1 MNSTRKFS
9 MAVFFSSLRYC
20 FSLLWQSSPFYTFMR
35 FIGKCISP
43 FVSIALSFVT
53 KYILD
58 LLASSDAGSRL
69 TRLAVLILA
78 ILLISAFSTLLQKLV
93 SYAESMQNEVLQRH
107 IQMDLMEKA
116 VTADIEL
123 FDNPKKKD
131 RFASVTR
138 DSFAVTYLVWN
149 ALDLVGGGVS
159 LISAFAVL
167 CSSNPLYGI
176 LVGLASVPSALATRA
191 YTKIVYQFDLS
202 QTNQE
207 RRKNY
212 LFDLATSA
220 PYAANVRFYNL
231 GAMLKERYTGI
242 WKDVYDQKRKL
253 IRKRM
258 VLTSVLQLLPD
269 VLVVLILFDIG
280 RRVIAG
286 HYTIGDYSL
295 YSGLLSQLIG
305 AIFLCVEYGGQIVE
319 NRLKLENVS
328 SFEKIPR
335 SITDGELPIRRIDS
349 VEFRQVSF
357 TYPGTE
363 REVLD
368 RVSFQLRHS
377 ERVALVGLNGAG
389 KSTIMKLLMRFYDV
403 TEGSIR
409 INGRDIREYRL
420 EDLRSCFSVYLQ
432 NDIIFGFSI
441 QENVRLN
448 SGREDSIWN
457 ALALSGADIIA
468 RDAPRKAETSVTR
481 QFDED
486 GIELSEGQK
495 QRLALARTFYRNC
508 SFVILDEPSSSLDP
522 EAEDKVLHSLEQFSQ
537 GKIALFTSH
546 RLTNVSIADRI
557 LVLEDGRIVEEGT
570 KEELLQ
576 QSGRFAELYELQA
589 EKYRRRD

>member
-1 MNSTRKFS
+1 MRLTEKFGIS
-9 MAVFFSSLRYC
+9 NFLSSLRYC
-20 FSLLWQSSPFYTFMR
+20 FSLLWKSSPLYTLTR
-35 FIGKCISP
+35 LAGKLLSP
-43 FVSIALSFVT
+43 LVAIALSFVT

-58 LLASSDAGSRL
+58 LLVAIDAQERL
-69 TRLAVLILA
+69 GWLAGLTAA
-78 ILLISAFSTLLQKLV
+78 ILLISAFSTLLQKMV

-116 VTADIEL
+116 MAADIEL
-123 FDNPKKKD
+123 FDNPKKNDK
-131 RFASVTR
+131 FASVTR

-149 ALDLVGGGVS
+149 ALDFVGGCVS
-159 LISAFAVL
+159 LISAFAIL
-167 CSSNPLYGI
+167 CSSNPLYGV

-212 LFDLATSA
+212 LFDLATSSQ
-220 PYAANVRFYNL
+220 YAANVRFYNL
-231 GAMLKERYTGI
+231 GAMLKQRYTGI
-242 WKDVYDQKRKL
+242 WKGVYDRKQRL

-258 VLTSVLQLLPD
+258 VLTSLLQLLPD
-269 VLVVLILFDIG
+269 VLVVFILFDIG
-280 RRVIAG
+280 RQVITH
-286 HYTIGDYSL
+286 HYTVGDYSL

-305 AIFLCVEYGGQIVE
+305 GIFLCVEYGGQIVE

-328 SFEKIPR
+328 SFDKIPR
-335 SITDGELPIRRIDS
+335 SITDGELPIQQIDS
-349 VEFRQVSF
+349 MEFRQVSF

-363 REVLD
+363 RKVLD
-368 RVSFQLRHS
+368 GVSFKLRQS

-409 INGRDIREYRL
+409 INGRDIREYKL
-420 EDLRSCFSVYLQ
+420 EDLRNCFSIYLQ
-432 NDIIFGFSI
+432 NDTLFGFSI

-448 SGREDSIWN
+448 SGREDSIWS
-457 ALALSGADIIA
+457 ALELSGADTIV
-468 RDAPRKAETSVTR
+468 RNAPRKTETSITR

-495 QRLALARTFYRNC
+495 QKLALARTFYRNC

-546 RLTNVSIADRI
+546 RLTNVSIAERIIVLENGRI
-557 LVLEDGRIVEEGT
+557 LEEGT
-570 KEELLQ
+570 REELLR
-576 QSGRFAELYELQA
+576 QSGRFATLYELQA
-589 EKYRRRD
+589 EKYI